1 MLRLL
6 EILLGAPL
14 DSQGNEAAFK
24 AMTGNRSAEDAADTL
39 RWGAGHNTE
48 KSGALLGAQAIFVVV
63 DTFVLERGWPKL
75 LTLASLFLLLA
86 AALVLMTN
94 LRSTMRSWQTA
105 ERAGGPHRHMFNM
118 IVSRTIRFNIALY
131 LTFLSILLMAAAA
144 LALLD

>member
-14 DSQGNEAAFK
+14 TREGQDGTFK
-24 AMTGNRSAEDAADTL
+24 AMAGDRSDRETADFL

-63 DTFVLERGWPKL
+63 DTFVLERGWPKAP
-75 LTLASLFLLLA
+75 TLASLFLLLA

-94 LRSTMRSWQTA
+94 LRNTMQAWRL
-105 ERAGGPHRHMFNM
+105 ERGPEGQNRHMFNM
-118 IVSRTIRFNIALY
+118 NVLRTIRFNIALY
-131 LTFLSILLMAAAA
+131 LTFLSISLLAVAA
-144 LALLD
+144 LRFI